1 MSRRRMKDLSYPCR
15 HDNYLRQRTI
25 HIESEVAIPG
35 CRETCY
41 ASCWFPATEQQMKDF
56 RQRAR
61 LHPKYQDYSIRI
73 LRCPPVPEIADM
85 RIGDFSLEEL
95 NFLAKRLAVLP
106 QPEIIAMKALLQGT
120 DDIPYEKS
128 EPVAIRDLINMTY
141 GVEDL
146 PVIADI
152 YSLRDL
158 GEYVIENEL
167 HPEIPEIPK
176 EYRYL
181 LDREKIGEMQRDCDD
196 GVIRE
201 GMYVATEEFSMPDI
215 YNGVD
220 LPEEEHDEKA
230 VFRLLIAG
238 TPFEDRDDPT
248 DVGEWISL
256 PIRPA
261 EADAVAQEHGRK
273 HIELCALQ
281 DIESAIPALN
291 MNTFNDMMDF
301 RYLNELADWYLAM
314 SPMEQV
320 KYKAM
325 LEAEPVLDAE
335 RALQLA
341 KELPAY
347 EHSYYSLSPQE
358 FFREYVSH
366 FTDRHFDGQWLDG
379 ITEPV
384 AAGELLRKLGAT
396 QTNYGVVS
404 AYGSQLFAPVPRF
417 DEQAQTADPAE
428 EPSDEEQDGGM
439 WMRM

>member
-1 MSRRRMKDLSYPCR
+1 MSYPCR

-25 HIESEVAIPG
+25 HIESEVKIPG

-120 DDIPYEKS
+120 SDIPYEKS

-181 LDREKIGEMQRDCDD
+181 LGREKIGEMQRDCDD

-201 GMYVATEEFSMPDI
+201 GMYVATGEFSMPDV

-220 LPEEEHDEKA
+220 IPEEEHDEKV

-248 DVGEWISL
+248 DIAEWLSL

-261 EADAVAQEHGRK
+261 EADAIAQEHGRN

-301 RYLNELADWYLAM
+301 RFLNELAEWYLAM

-335 RALQLA
+335 RALQFA

-347 EHSYYSLSPQE
+347 ELSYYSLSPQE
-358 FFREYVSH
+358 FFRDYVSH
-366 FTDRHFDGQWLDG
+366 FTDRRFDCQWLDG

-396 QTNYGVVS
+396 QTDYGVVS
-404 AYGSQLFAPVPRF
+404 ANGSQLFTPVPRF

-428 EPSDEEQDGGM
+428 EAVEEEQAEGM
-439 WMRM
+439 EMQM